1 MKRKTGVF
9 LAVAATVFLINGCSG
24 KEQTVAKMESLQ
36 DKVSYGIGLRIG
48 KDFKSQQVELNPDLL
63 MKGIEDGL
71 AGTEPLLSDEQ
82 IRETMVA
89 FQQEMMEREKTR
101 LEEASVKNA
110 EEGKKFL
117 EENAKKEGVVTL
129 PSGLQYKVITEGS
142 GKQPSSEDTVKVHY
156 RGTLVD
162 GTEFDSSY
170 SRNEPAEFPVG
181 GVIPGWTEA
190 LQLMKEGS
198 KWQLVLPPEL
208 AYGERGA
215 GPRIGPNATLVFE
228 VELLEVEPQDK

>member
-1 MKRKTGVF
+1 MKRGMSIS
-9 LAVAATVFLINGCSG
+9 LAAVAMVLTIGGCSG
-24 KEQTVAKMESLQ
+24 KEQAVVKMESLQ

-48 KDFKSQQVELNPDLL
+48 RDFKAQQVELSTDLL

-71 AGTEPLLSDEQ
+71 AGTEPLLTDDE

-89 FQQEMMEREKTR
+89 FQKEMVAKEKTR
-101 LEEASVKNA
+101 LEEATVKNA
-110 EEGKKFL
+110 EEGKKYL
-117 EENAKKEGVVTL
+117 EDNAKKEGVQTL
-129 PSGLQYKVITEGS
+129 PSGLQYKVITEGT
-142 GKQPSSEDTVKVHY
+142 GKQPAAEDMVKVHY

-170 SRNEPAEFPVG
+170 ARKEPAELRVG

-228 VELLEVEPQDK
+228 VELLEVKPQEK